1 MQHTRW
7 QLETLYTI
15 DDVKAGIASIQ
26 TALSNRPIDVAEQ
39 VERYQQ
45 VARDVEEWSDFIYCL
60 YAEDVTRVEVHPL
73 LEEIEVVQAM
83 VRSEVAALD
92 TKIAALS
99 QEEWEALVTDSPYAF
114 FLNERRDI
122 QSRRAPLIQE
132 QMLQDLG
139 VDGFQGW
146 GQLYDQRFM
155 ALRVD
160 LNGKQVTIGQGLH
173 EAMFAPDR
181 SARLAAATAVDVAC
195 AKEADLFATILN
207 RIAGFRL
214 QSYKMRNWE
223 QPLTELLEQNRISE
237 ASLKAM
243 IEALDQHRDLFHAYY
258 ARKIVQAERVTGE
271 WHDFET
277 NTYRSA
283 RHVPFETAQAI
294 VTTQFKRLNP
304 QLGAFAEN
312 VFNKGWVDAENRPG
326 KAEGGF
332 CAAFPIAKESRIF
345 MTYRDSY
352 PDVATLAHEF
362 GHAYHNYVLQDES
375 YLNQVKGTSIA
386 ETASTFM
393 ENLVLDAAIKE
404 TTEREEVLALLEVK
418 IREGLK
424 YASIVPGMFRFEQ
437 RFYAERQQGTV
448 SAERLSELL
457 QEEERLAYGPV
468 LPEPARYKWMYISHL
483 FNPNLAFYNI
493 PYTIGYLLSNS
504 LYQTLQADP
513 SQFSTVFDAV
523 MHDSGQATIDEIVKR
538 HLDADPTSIAFW
550 VEAQQPLV
558 QAIEQYLTLTES
570 SLSVD

>member
-132 QMLQDLG
+132 QLLQDLG

-181 SARLAAATAVDVAC
+181 SARLAAAIAVDAAC

-207 RIAGFRL
+207 RISGFRL

-258 ARKIVQAERVTGE
+258 ARKIVQAEQVTGE

-294 VTTQFKRLNP
+294 VSKQFKQLNP
-304 QLGAFAEN
+304 KLGAFAEN
-312 VFNKGWVDAENRPG
+312 VFNEGWVDAENRPG

-362 GHAYHNYVLQDES
+362 GHAYHNYVLQDEP

-404 TTEREEVLALLEVK
+404 TTEREEVLVLLEVK

-437 RFYAERQQGTV
+437 RFYAERQHGTIN
-448 SAERLSELL
+448 AERLSELL

-504 LYQTLQADP
+504 LYQTVQADP

>member
-132 QMLQDLG
+132 QLLQDLG

-181 SARLAAATAVDVAC
+181 SARLAAAIAVDAAC

-207 RIAGFRL
+207 RISGFRL

-258 ARKIVQAERVTGE
+258 VRKIAQAEQVTGE

-294 VTTQFKRLNP
+294 VSKQFKQLNP
-304 QLGAFAEN
+304 KLGAFAEN
-312 VFNKGWVDAENRPG
+312 VFNEGWVDAENRPG

-362 GHAYHNYVLQDES
+362 GHAYHNYVLQDEP

-437 RFYAERQQGTV
+437 RFYAERQHGTIN
-448 SAERLSELL
+448 AERLSELL

-504 LYQTLQADP
+504 LYQTVQADP

-558 QAIEQYLTLTES
+558 QAIEQYLSLTES

>member
-1 MQHTRW
+1 MKHTRW

-15 DDVKAGIASIQ
+15 DDVKSGITKIQ
-26 TALSNRPIDVAEQ
+26 AALTKHPANVAEQ

-60 YAEDVTRVEVHPL
+60 YAEDVTRSEVHPL
-73 LEEIEVVQAM
+73 LEEIEIVQAM
-83 VRSEVAALD
+83 VRSEAAALD

-99 QEEWEALVTDSPYAF
+99 QEEWEELVTDSPYAF

-122 QSRRAPLIQE
+122 QSRRAPLVQE
-132 QMLQDLG
+132 HLLQDLG

-146 GQLYDQRFM
+146 GQLYKQRFM

-160 LNGKQVTIGQGLH
+160 LDNKQVTIGQGLH

-181 SARLAAATAVDVAC
+181 SARLAAATAVDTAC
-195 AKEADLFATILN
+195 AQEADLFATILN

-237 ASLKAM
+237 ASLTAM
-243 IEALDQHRDLFHAYY
+243 MEALDQHRDLFHAYY
-258 ARKIVQAERVTGE
+258 ARKIAQAERVTGE

-283 RHVPFETAQAI
+283 RHVPFEMAETI

-312 VFNKGWVDAENRPG
+312 VFSEGWVDAENRPG

-362 GHAYHNYVLQDES
+362 GHAYHNYLLQDEP

-504 LYQTLQADP
+504 LYQTVQADP
-513 SQFSTVFDAV
+513 SQFSTVFEAV
-523 MHDSGQATIDEIVKR
+523 MHDSGQATIDEIVNR
-538 HLDADPTSIAFW
+538 HLDADPTSVAFW
-550 VEAQQPLV
+550 MEAQQPLV

>member
-26 TALSNRPIDVAEQ
+26 TALSNQPIDVAEQ

-132 QMLQDLG
+132 QLLQDLG

-181 SARLAAATAVDVAC
+181 SARLAAAIAVDAAC

-207 RIAGFRL
+207 RISGFRL

-258 ARKIVQAERVTGE
+258 VRKIAQAEQVTGE

-294 VTTQFKRLNP
+294 VSKQFKQLNP
-304 QLGAFAEN
+304 KLGAFAEN
-312 VFNKGWVDAENRPG
+312 VFNEGWVDAENRPG

-362 GHAYHNYVLQDES
+362 GHAYHNYVLQDEP

-437 RFYAERQQGTV
+437 RFYAERQHGTIN
-448 SAERLSELL
+448 AERLSELL

-504 LYQTLQADP
+504 LYQTVQADP

-558 QAIEQYLTLTES
+558 QAIEQYLSLTES

>member
-1 MQHTRW
+1 MKHTRW
-7 QLETLYTI
+7 QLEKLYTI
-15 DDVKAGIASIQ
+15 DDVKAGITSIQ
-26 TALSNRPIDVAEQ
+26 AALTKRPANVAEQ

-60 YAEDVTRVEVHPL
+60 YAEDVTRSEVHPL
-73 LEEIEVVQAM
+73 LEEIEIVQAM
-83 VRSEVAALD
+83 VRSEAAALD

-99 QEEWEALVTDSPYAF
+99 QEEWEALVTSSPYAF

-122 QSRRAPLIQE
+122 QSRRAPLVQE
-132 QMLQDLG
+132 QLLQDLG

-146 GQLYDQRFM
+146 GQLYKQRFM

-160 LNGKQVTIGQGLH
+160 LDKKQVTIGQGLH

-181 SARLAAATAVDVAC
+181 SARLAAATAVDTAC
-195 AKEADLFATILN
+195 AQEADLFATILN

-243 IEALDQHRDLFHAYY
+243 MEALDQYRDLFHAYY
-258 ARKIVQAERVTGE
+258 ARKIAQAERVTGE

-283 RHVPFETAQAI
+283 RHVPFEMAETI

-312 VFNKGWVDAENRPG
+312 VFSEGWVDAENRPG

-362 GHAYHNYVLQDES
+362 GHAYHNYLLKDEP
-375 YLNQVKGTSIA
+375 YLNQIKGTSIA

-404 TTEREEVLALLEVK
+404 TAEREEVLALLEVK

-504 LYQTLQADP
+504 LYLTVQANP
-513 SQFSTVFDAV
+513 SQFSTVFEAV
-523 MHDSGQATIDEIVKR
+523 MHDSGQATIDEIVTR
-538 HLDADPTSIAFW
+538 HLAADPTSVAFW
-550 VEAQQPLV
+550 MEAQQPLV

>member
-1 MQHTRW
+1 MKHTRW

-15 DDVKAGIASIQ
+15 DDVKAGIATIQ
-26 TALSNRPIDVAEQ
+26 AALTKHPANVAEQ

-60 YAEDVTRVEVHPL
+60 YAEDVTRLEVHSL
-73 LEEIEVVQAM
+73 LEEIEIVQAM
-83 VRSEVAALD
+83 VRSEAAALD

-99 QEEWEALVTDSPYAF
+99 QEDWSALVTDSPYAF

-122 QSRRAPLIQE
+122 QSRRASLVQE
-132 QMLQDLG
+132 QLLQDLG

-146 GQLYDQRFM
+146 GQLYKQRFM

-160 LNGKQVTIGQGLH
+160 LDKKQVTIGQGLH

-181 SARLAAATAVDVAC
+181 SARLAAATAVDTAC
-195 AKEADLFATILN
+195 AQEADLFATILN

-214 QSYKMRNWE
+214 HSYKMRNWE

-237 ASLKAM
+237 ASLQAM
-243 IEALDQHRDLFHAYY
+243 MEALDQHRDLFHAYY
-258 ARKIVQAERVTGE
+258 ARKIAQANRVTGE

-283 RHVPFETAQAI
+283 RHIPFEMAETI

-304 QLGAFAEN
+304 RLGTFAEN
-312 VFNKGWVDAENRPG
+312 VFSKGWVDAENRPR

-362 GHAYHNYVLQDES
+362 GHAYHNYLLQDEP
-375 YLNQVKGTSIA
+375 YLNQIKGTSIA

-504 LYQTLQADP
+504 LYQTVQADP
-513 SQFSTVFDAV
+513 SQISTVFEAV

-538 HLDADPTSIAFW
+538 HLDADPTSVAFW
-550 VEAQQPLV
+550 MEAQQPLV

>member
-1 MQHTRW
+1 MKHTRW
-7 QLETLYTI
+7 QLEKLYTI
-15 DDVKAGIASIQ
+15 DDVKAGIATIQ
-26 TALSNRPIDVAEQ
+26 AALTKRPANVAEQ

-60 YAEDVTRVEVHPL
+60 YAEDVTRSEVHSL
-73 LEEIEVVQAM
+73 LEEIEIVQAM
-83 VRSEVAALD
+83 VRSEAAALD

-99 QEEWEALVTDSPYAF
+99 QEEWEELVTGSPYAF

-122 QSRRAPLIQE
+122 QSRRAPLVQE
-132 QMLQDLG
+132 HLLQDLG

-146 GQLYDQRFM
+146 GQLYKQRFM

-160 LNGKQVTIGQGLH
+160 LDNKQVTIGQGLH

-181 SARLAAATAVDVAC
+181 SARLAAATAVDTAC
-195 AKEADLFATILN
+195 AQEADLFATILN

-214 QSYKMRNWE
+214 QSYKMRNWK

-237 ASLKAM
+237 ASLTAM
-243 IEALDQHRDLFHAYY
+243 MEALDQHRDLFHAYY
-258 ARKIVQAERVTGE
+258 ARKIAQAERVTGE

-283 RHVPFETAQAI
+283 RHVPFEMAETI

-312 VFNKGWVDAENRPG
+312 VFSEGWVDAENRPG

-362 GHAYHNYVLQDES
+362 GHAYHNYLLQDEP

-437 RFYAERQQGTV
+437 CFYAERQQGTV

-504 LYQTLQADP
+504 LYQTVQADP
-513 SQFSTVFDAV
+513 SQFSTVFEAV

-538 HLDADPTSIAFW
+538 HLDADPTSVAFW
-550 VEAQQPLV
+550 MEAQQPLV

>member
-1 MQHTRW
+1 MKHTRW

-15 DDVKAGIASIQ
+15 DDVKSGITKIQ
-26 TALSNRPIDVAEQ
+26 AALTKHPANVAEQ

-60 YAEDVTRVEVHPL
+60 YAEDVTRSEVHPL
-73 LEEIEVVQAM
+73 LEEIEIVQAM
-83 VRSEVAALD
+83 VRSEAAALD

-99 QEEWEALVTDSPYAF
+99 QEEWEELVTGSPYAF

-122 QSRRAPLIQE
+122 QSRRAPLVQE
-132 QMLQDLG
+132 QLLQDLG

-146 GQLYDQRFM
+146 GQLYKQRFM

-160 LNGKQVTIGQGLH
+160 LDKKQVTIGQGLH

-181 SARLAAATAVDVAC
+181 SARLAAATAVDTAC

-237 ASLKAM
+237 ASLTAM
-243 IEALDQHRDLFHAYY
+243 MEALDQHRDLFHAYY
-258 ARKIVQAERVTGE
+258 ARKIAQAERVTGE

-283 RHVPFETAQAI
+283 RHVPFEMAETI

-312 VFNKGWVDAENRPG
+312 VFSEGWVDAENRPG

-362 GHAYHNYVLQDES
+362 GHAYHNYLLQDEP
-375 YLNQVKGTSIA
+375 YLNQIKGTSIA

-504 LYQTLQADP
+504 LYQTVQANP
-513 SQFSTVFDAV
+513 SQFSTVFEAV
-523 MHDSGQATIDEIVKR
+523 MHDSGQATIDEIVTR
-538 HLDADPTSIAFW
+538 HLDADPTSVAFW
-550 VEAQQPLV
+550 MEAQQPLV

>member
-1 MQHTRW
+1 MKHTRW
-7 QLETLYTI
+7 QLEKLYTI
-15 DDVKAGIASIQ
+15 NDVKAGIATIQ
-26 TALSNRPIDVAEQ
+26 AALTKRPANVAEQ

-60 YAEDVTRVEVHPL
+60 YAEDVSRSEVHPL
-73 LEEIEVVQAM
+73 LEEIEIVQAM
-83 VRSEVAALD
+83 VRSEAAALD

-99 QEEWEALVTDSPYAF
+99 QEEWEELVTGSPYVF

-122 QSRRAPLIQE
+122 QSRRAPLVQE
-132 QMLQDLG
+132 QLLQDLG

-146 GQLYDQRFM
+146 GQLYKQRFM

-160 LNGKQVTIGQGLH
+160 LDKKQVTIGQGLH

-181 SARLAAATAVDVAC
+181 SARLAAATAVDTTCVE
-195 AKEADLFATILN
+195 EADLFATILN

-243 IEALDQHRDLFHAYY
+243 MEALDQHRDLFHAYY
-258 ARKIVQAERVTGE
+258 ARKIAQADRVTGE

-283 RHVPFETAQAI
+283 RHVPFEMAQSI
-294 VTTQFKRLNP
+294 VTKQFKRLNP

-312 VFNKGWVDAENRPG
+312 VFSEGWVDAENRPG

-362 GHAYHNYVLQDES
+362 GHAYHNYLLQDEP
-375 YLNQVKGTSIA
+375 YLNQIKGTSIA

-504 LYQTLQADP
+504 LYQTVQADP
-513 SQFSTVFDAV
+513 SQFSAVFEAV
-523 MHDSGQATIDEIVKR
+523 MHDSGQATIDEIVNR
-538 HLDADPTSIAFW
+538 HLDADPTSVAFW
-550 VEAQQPLV
+550 MEAQQPLV

>member
-1 MQHTRW
+1 MKHTRW

-15 DDVKAGIASIQ
+15 DDVKVGIATIQ
-26 TALSNRPIDVAEQ
+26 AALTKHPANVAEQ

-60 YAEDVTRVEVHPL
+60 YAEDVTRSEVHPL
-73 LEEIEVVQAM
+73 LEEIEIVQAM

-99 QEEWEALVTDSPYAF
+99 QEEWEELVTDSPYAF

-122 QSRRAPLIQE
+122 QSRRAPLVQE
-132 QMLQDLG
+132 HLLQDLG

-146 GQLYDQRFM
+146 GQLYKQRFM

-160 LNGKQVTIGQGLH
+160 LDNKQVTIGQGLH

-181 SARLAAATAVDVAC
+181 SARLAAATAVDTAC
-195 AKEADLFATILN
+195 AQEADLFATILN

-243 IEALDQHRDLFHAYY
+243 MEALDQHRDLFHAYY
-258 ARKIVQAERVTGE
+258 ARKIAQAERVTGE

-283 RHVPFETAQAI
+283 RHVPFEMAETI

-312 VFNKGWVDAENRPG
+312 LFSEGWVDAENRPG

-362 GHAYHNYVLQDES
+362 GHAYHNYLLQDEP

-457 QEEERLAYGPV
+457 QEEELLAYGPV

-504 LYQTLQADP
+504 LYQTVQADP
-513 SQFSTVFDAV
+513 SQFSTVFEAV

-538 HLDADPTSIAFW
+538 HLDADPTSVAFW
-550 VEAQQPLV
+550 MEAQQPLV

>member
-92 TKIAALS
+92 TKIAVLS

-122 QSRRAPLIQE
+122 QSRRAPLVQE
-132 QMLQDLG
+132 QLLQDLG

-173 EAMFAPDR
+173 EAMFAPGR
-181 SARLAAATAVDVAC
+181 SARLAAATAVDAAC

-237 ASLKAM
+237 ASLQAM

-277 NTYRSA
+277 STYRSA

-294 VTTQFKRLNP
+294 VSKQFKQLNP
-304 QLGAFAEN
+304 KLGAFAEN
-312 VFNKGWVDAENRPG
+312 VFNEGWVDAENRPG

-362 GHAYHNYVLQDES
+362 GHAYHNYVLQDEP

-437 RFYAERQQGTV
+437 RFYAERQHGTIN
-448 SAERLSELL
+448 AERLSELL

-504 LYQTLQADP
+504 LYQTVQADP
-513 SQFSTVFDAV
+513 SQFSTVFDAI

>member
-83 VRSEVAALD
+83 VRSEVAAVD

-132 QMLQDLG
+132 QLLQDLG

-155 ALRVD
+155 ALRFD
-160 LNGKQVTIGQGLH
+160 LNGNQVTIGQGLH

-181 SARLAAATAVDVAC
+181 SARLAAATAVDAAC

-207 RIAGFRL
+207 RISGFRL

-258 ARKIVQAERVTGE
+258 ARKIAQAERVTGE

-277 NTYRSA
+277 STYRSA

-294 VTTQFKRLNP
+294 VSKQFKQLNP

-312 VFNKGWVDAENRPG
+312 VFNEGWVDAENRPG

-362 GHAYHNYVLQDES
+362 GHAYHNYVLQDEP
-375 YLNQVKGTSIA
+375 YLSQVKGTSIA

-437 RFYAERQQGTV
+437 RFYAERQHGTIN
-448 SAERLSELL
+448 AERLSELL
-457 QEEERLAYGPV
+457 QEEERLAYGSV

-504 LYQTLQADP
+504 LYQTVQADP

>member
-92 TKIAALS
+92 TKIAVLS

-122 QSRRAPLIQE
+122 QSRRAPLVQE
-132 QMLQDLG
+132 QLLQDLG

-160 LNGKQVTIGQGLH
+160 LNGNQVTIGQGLH

-181 SARLAAATAVDVAC
+181 SARLAAAIAVDAAC

-207 RIAGFRL
+207 RISGFRL

-294 VTTQFKRLNP
+294 VSKQFKQLNP
-304 QLGAFAEN
+304 KLGAFAEN
-312 VFNKGWVDAENRPG
+312 VFNEGWVDAENRPG

-362 GHAYHNYVLQDES
+362 GHAYHNYVLQDEP

-504 LYQTLQADP
+504 LYQTVQADP

-550 VEAQQPLV
+550 IKAQQPLV
-558 QAIEQYLTLTES
+558 QAIEQYLSLTES

>member
-283 RHVPFETAQAI
+283 RHVPFETAQSI
-294 VTTQFKRLNP
+294 VSKQFKQLNP

-437 RFYAERQQGTV
+437 RFYAERQHGTIN
-448 SAERLSELL
+448 AERLSELL

-504 LYQTLQADP
+504 LYQTVQADP
-513 SQFSTVFDAV
+513 SQFSTVFEAV

-538 HLDADPTSIAFW
+538 HLDADPTSVAFW
-550 VEAQQPLV
+550 VAAQQPLV

>member
-1 MQHTRW
+1 MKHTRW

-60 YAEDVTRVEVHPL
+60 YAEDVTRSEVHPL
-73 LEEIEVVQAM
+73 LEEIEIVQAM
-83 VRSEVAALD
+83 VRSEAAALD

-99 QEEWEALVTDSPYAF
+99 QEEWEELVTGSPYAF

-122 QSRRAPLIQE
+122 QSRRAPLVQE
-132 QMLQDLG
+132 HLLQDLG

-146 GQLYDQRFM
+146 GQLYKQRFM

-160 LNGKQVTIGQGLH
+160 LDNKQVTIGQGLH

-181 SARLAAATAVDVAC
+181 SARLSAATAVDTAC
-195 AKEADLFATILN
+195 AQEADLFATILN

-237 ASLKAM
+237 ASLTAM
-243 IEALDQHRDLFHAYY
+243 MEALDQHRDLFHAYY
-258 ARKIVQAERVTGE
+258 ARKIAQAERVTGE

-283 RHVPFETAQAI
+283 RHVPFEMAETI

-312 VFNKGWVDAENRPG
+312 VFSEGWVDAENRPG

-362 GHAYHNYVLQDES
+362 GHAYHNYLLQDEP

-504 LYQTLQADP
+504 LYQTVQADP
-513 SQFSTVFDAV
+513 SQISTVFEAV
-523 MHDSGQATIDEIVKR
+523 MNDSGQATIDEIVKR
-538 HLDADPTSIAFW
+538 HLDADPTSVAFW
-550 VEAQQPLV
+550 MEAQQPLV

>member
-1 MQHTRW
+1 MQQTRW
-7 QLETLYTI
+7 QLEKLYTI

-26 TALSNRPIDVAEQ
+26 AALTKRPDTLTEQ
-39 VERYQQ
+39 VELYQQ

-60 YAEDVTRVEVHPL
+60 YAEDVTRSEVHVL
-73 LEEIEVVQAM
+73 LEEIEIVQAT
-83 VRSEVAALD
+83 VRSQAAALD
-92 TKIAALS
+92 TQIAAVS
-99 QEEWEALVTDSPYAF
+99 QEDWEMFVIGSPYAF

-122 QSRRAPLIQE
+122 QSRRAPLVQE
-132 QMLQDLG
+132 QLLQDLG

-146 GQLYDQRFM
+146 GQLYKQRFM
-155 ALRVD
+155 ALRVELD
-160 LNGKQVTIGQGLH
+160 KKQVTIGQGLH

-181 SARLAAATAVDVAC
+181 SARLAAAIAVDTAC
-195 AKEADLFATILN
+195 AEEADLFATILN
-207 RIAGFRL
+207 RIAGYRL
-214 QSYKMRNWE
+214 QSYKMRDWE
-223 QPLTELLEQNRISE
+223 QPLTELLEQNRITE
-237 ASLKAM
+237 ASLQAM
-243 IEALDQHRDLFHAYY
+243 MEALDHHRDLFHAYY
-258 ARKIVQAERVTGE
+258 ARKIAQAERVTGE

-283 RHVPFETAQAI
+283 RHVPFETAQSI
-294 VTTQFKRLNP
+294 VTKQFKQLN
-304 QLGAFAEN
+304 QNLGAFAEN
-312 VFNKGWVDAENRPG
+312 VFSKGWVDAENRPG

-362 GHAYHNYVLQDES
+362 GHAYHNYLLQDEP

-404 TTEREEVLALLEVK
+404 TTERKEVLALLEVK

-448 SAERLSELL
+448 SADRLSELL
-457 QEEERLAYGPV
+457 QDEERLAYGSV
-468 LPEPARYKWMYISHL
+468 LPDPARYKWMYISHL

-504 LYQTLQADP
+504 LYRTVQADL
-513 SQFSTVFDAV
+513 SQFSAVFEAV

-538 HLDADPTSIAFW
+538 HLDADPTSVAFW
-550 VEAQQPLV
+550 IEAQEPLV
-558 QAIEQYLTLTES
+558 EAIEQYLTLTES
-570 SLSVD
+570 SLPVD

>member
-132 QMLQDLG
+132 QLLQDLG

-160 LNGKQVTIGQGLH
+160 LNGNQVTIGQGLH

-181 SARLAAATAVDVAC
+181 SARLAAATAVDAAC

-207 RIAGFRL
+207 RISGFRL

-294 VTTQFKRLNP
+294 VSKQFKHLNP

-362 GHAYHNYVLQDES
+362 GHAYHNYVLQDEP
-375 YLNQVKGTSIA
+375 YLSQVKGTSIA

-437 RFYAERQQGTV
+437 RFYAERQHGTIN
-448 SAERLSELL
+448 AERLSELL

-504 LYQTLQADP
+504 LYQTVQADP

>member
-1 MQHTRW
+1 MKHTRW

-15 DDVKAGIASIQ
+15 DDVKAGIATIQ
-26 TALSNRPIDVAEQ
+26 DALTKHPANVTEQ

-60 YAEDVTRVEVHPL
+60 YAEDVTRSEVHPL
-73 LEEIEVVQAM
+73 LEEIEIVQAM
-83 VRSEVAALD
+83 VRSEAAALD

-99 QEEWEALVTDSPYAF
+99 QEEWEELVTGTPYAF

-122 QSRRAPLIQE
+122 QSRRAPLVQE
-132 QMLQDLG
+132 QLLQDLG
-139 VDGFQGW
+139 VDGSQGW
-146 GQLYDQRFM
+146 GQLYKQRFM

-160 LNGKQVTIGQGLH
+160 LDNKQVTIGQGLH

-181 SARLAAATAVDVAC
+181 SARLAAATAVDTAC
-195 AKEADLFATILN
+195 AQEADLFATILN

-237 ASLKAM
+237 ASLTAM
-243 IEALDQHRDLFHAYY
+243 MEALDQHRDLFHAYY
-258 ARKIVQAERVTGE
+258 ARKIAQAERVTGE

-283 RHVPFETAQAI
+283 RHVPFEMAETI

-312 VFNKGWVDAENRPG
+312 VFSEGWVDAENRPG

-352 PDVATLAHEF
+352 TDVATLAHEF
-362 GHAYHNYVLQDES
+362 GHAYHNYLLQDEP

-504 LYQTLQADP
+504 LYQTVQANP
-513 SQFSTVFDAV
+513 SQFSTVFEAV

-538 HLDADPTSIAFW
+538 HLDADPTSVAFW
-550 VEAQQPLV
+550 MEAQQPLV

>member
-1 MQHTRW
+1 MKHTRW

-15 DDVKAGIASIQ
+15 DDVKAGIATIQ
-26 TALSNRPIDVAEQ
+26 AALTKHPANVAKQ

-60 YAEDVTRVEVHPL
+60 YAEDVTRSEVHPL
-73 LEEIEVVQAM
+73 LEEIEIVQAM
-83 VRSEVAALD
+83 VRSEAAALD

-99 QEEWEALVTDSPYAF
+99 QEEWAELVTGSPYAF

-122 QSRRAPLIQE
+122 QSRRAPLVQE
-132 QMLQDLG
+132 QLLQDLG

-146 GQLYDQRFM
+146 GQLYIQRFM

-160 LNGKQVTIGQGLH
+160 LDNKQVTIGQGLH

-181 SARLAAATAVDVAC
+181 SARLAAATAVDTAC
-195 AKEADLFATILN
+195 AQEADLFATILN

-237 ASLKAM
+237 ASLTAM
-243 IEALDQHRDLFHAYY
+243 MEALDQHRDLFHAYY
-258 ARKIVQAERVTGE
+258 ARKIAQAERVTGE

-283 RHVPFETAQAI
+283 RHVPFEMAQSI
-294 VTTQFKRLNP
+294 VTKQFKQLNP
-304 QLGAFAEN
+304 QLGAFTEN
-312 VFNKGWVDAENRPG
+312 VFSKGWVDSENRPG

-345 MTYRDSY
+345 MTYRDNY

-362 GHAYHNYVLQDES
+362 GHAYHNYLLQDEP

-393 ENLVLDAAIKE
+393 ENLALDAAIKE

-504 LYQTLQADP
+504 LYQTVQADP
-513 SQFSTVFDAV
+513 SQFSTVFEAV

-538 HLDADPTSIAFW
+538 HLDADPTSVAFW
-550 VEAQQPLV
+550 MEAQQPLV

>member
-1 MQHTRW
+1 MKHTRW

-60 YAEDVTRVEVHPL
+60 YAEDVTRSEVHPL
-73 LEEIEVVQAM
+73 LEEIEIVQTM
-83 VRSEVAALD
+83 VRSEAAALD

-99 QEEWEALVTDSPYAF
+99 QEEWEELVTGSPYAF

-122 QSRRAPLIQE
+122 QSRRAPLGQE
-132 QMLQDLG
+132 QLLQDLG

-146 GQLYDQRFM
+146 GQLYIQRFM

-160 LNGKQVTIGQGLH
+160 LDNKQVTIGQGLH

-181 SARLAAATAVDVAC
+181 SARLAAATAVDTAC
-195 AKEADLFATILN
+195 AQEADLFATILN

-237 ASLKAM
+237 ASLTAM
-243 IEALDQHRDLFHAYY
+243 MEALDQHRDLFHAYY
-258 ARKIVQAERVTGE
+258 ARKIAQAERVTGE

-283 RHVPFETAQAI
+283 RHVPFEMAQSI
-294 VTTQFKRLNP
+294 VTKQFKQLNP
-304 QLGAFAEN
+304 QLGAFTEN
-312 VFNKGWVDAENRPG
+312 VFSKGWVDSENRPG

-345 MTYRDSY
+345 MTYRDNY

-362 GHAYHNYVLQDES
+362 GHAYHNYLLQDEP

-393 ENLVLDAAIKE
+393 ENLALDAAIKE

-504 LYQTLQADP
+504 LYQTVQADP
-513 SQFSTVFDAV
+513 SQFSTVFEAV

-538 HLDADPTSIAFW
+538 HLDADPTSVAFW
-550 VEAQQPLV
+550 MEAQQPLV

>member
-1 MQHTRW
+1 MKHTRW

-15 DDVKAGIASIQ
+15 DDVKAGITTIQ
-26 TALSNRPIDVAEQ
+26 AALTKRPTNVAVQ

-60 YAEDVTRVEVHPL
+60 YAEDVTRSEVHPL
-73 LEEIEVVQAM
+73 LEEIEIVQAM
-83 VRSEVAALD
+83 VRSEAAALD

-99 QEEWEALVTDSPYAF
+99 QEEWEELVTGSPYAF

-122 QSRRAPLIQE
+122 QSRRAPLVQE
-132 QMLQDLG
+132 QLLQDLG

-146 GQLYDQRFM
+146 GQLYKQRFM

-160 LNGKQVTIGQGLH
+160 LDKKQVTIGQGLH

-181 SARLAAATAVDVAC
+181 SARLAAATAVDTAC
-195 AKEADLFATILN
+195 AQEADLFATILN

-237 ASLKAM
+237 ASLTAM
-243 IEALDQHRDLFHAYY
+243 MEALDQHRDLFHAYY
-258 ARKIVQAERVTGE
+258 ARKIAQAERVTGE

-283 RHVPFETAQAI
+283 RHVPFEMAETI

-312 VFNKGWVDAENRPG
+312 VFSEGWVDAENRPG

-362 GHAYHNYVLQDES
+362 GHAYHNYLLQDEP

-437 RFYAERQQGTV
+437 RFYTERQQGTV

-504 LYQTLQADP
+504 LYQTVQADP
-513 SQFSTVFDAV
+513 SQFSTVFEAV

-538 HLDADPTSIAFW
+538 HLDADPTSVAFW
-550 VEAQQPLV
+550 MEAQQPLV

>member
-1 MQHTRW
+1 MKHTRW
-7 QLETLYTI
+7 QLEKLYTI
-15 DDVKAGIASIQ
+15 NDVKAGIATIRA
-26 TALSNRPIDVAEQ
+26 ALTKRPTNVAEQ
-39 VERYQQ
+39 VERYQK

-60 YAEDVTRVEVHPL
+60 YAEDVTRSEVHPL
-73 LEEIEVVQAM
+73 LEEIEIVQAM
-83 VRSEVAALD
+83 VRSEAAALD

-99 QEEWEALVTDSPYAF
+99 QEEWEELVTGSPYAF

-122 QSRRAPLIQE
+122 QSRRASLVQE
-132 QMLQDLG
+132 KLLQDLG

-146 GQLYDQRFM
+146 GQLYKQRFM

-160 LNGKQVTIGQGLH
+160 LDKKQVTIGQGLH

-181 SARLAAATAVDVAC
+181 STRLAAATAVDTAC
-195 AKEADLFATILN
+195 AQEADLFATILN

-237 ASLKAM
+237 ASLTAM
-243 IEALDQHRDLFHAYY
+243 MEALDQHRDLFHAYY
-258 ARKIVQAERVTGE
+258 ARKIAQAERVTGE

-283 RHVPFETAQAI
+283 RHIPFEMAETI

-304 QLGAFAEN
+304 RLGTFAEN
-312 VFNKGWVDAENRPG
+312 VFSKGWVDAENRPR

-362 GHAYHNYVLQDES
+362 GHAYHNYLLQDEP
-375 YLNQVKGTSIA
+375 YLNQLKGTSIA

-504 LYQTLQADP
+504 LYQTVQADP
-513 SQFSTVFDAV
+513 NQFSAVFEAV
-523 MHDSGQATIDEIVKR
+523 MHNSGQATIDEIVKR
-538 HLDADPTSIAFW
+538 HLDADPTSVAFW
-550 VEAQQPLV
+550 MEAQQPLI

>member
-26 TALSNRPIDVAEQ
+26 TALSNQPIDVAEQ

-132 QMLQDLG
+132 QLLQDLG

-181 SARLAAATAVDVAC
+181 SARLAAAIAVDAAC

-258 ARKIVQAERVTGE
+258 ARKIAQAERVTGE

-283 RHVPFETAQAI
+283 RHVLFETAQAI
-294 VTTQFKRLNP
+294 VSKQFKQLNP
-304 QLGAFAEN
+304 KLGAFAEN
-312 VFNKGWVDAENRPG
+312 VFNEGWVDAENRPG

-362 GHAYHNYVLQDES
+362 GHAYHNYVLQDEP

-437 RFYAERQQGTV
+437 RFYAERQHGTIN
-448 SAERLSELL
+448 AERLSELL

-504 LYQTLQADP
+504 LYQTVQADP

-558 QAIEQYLTLTES
+558 QAIEQYLSLTES

>member
-1 MQHTRW
+1 MKHTRW
-7 QLETLYTI
+7 QLEKLYTI
-15 DDVKAGIASIQ
+15 NDVKAGIATIQ
-26 TALSNRPIDVAEQ
+26 AALTKRPANVAEQ

-60 YAEDVTRVEVHPL
+60 YAEDVTRSEVHSL
-73 LEEIEVVQAM
+73 LEEIEIVQAM
-83 VRSEVAALD
+83 VRSEAAALD

-99 QEEWEALVTDSPYAF
+99 QEEWEELVTGSPYAF

-122 QSRRAPLIQE
+122 QSRRAPLVQE
-132 QMLQDLG
+132 QLLQDLG

-146 GQLYDQRFM
+146 GQLYKQRFM

-160 LNGKQVTIGQGLH
+160 LDKKQVTIGQGLH

-181 SARLAAATAVDVAC
+181 SARLAAATAVDTAC
-195 AKEADLFATILN
+195 AQEADLFATILN

-243 IEALDQHRDLFHAYY
+243 MEALDQHRDLFHAYY
-258 ARKIVQAERVTGE
+258 ARKIAQAERVTGE

-283 RHVPFETAQAI
+283 RLVPFEMAETI

-312 VFNKGWVDAENRPG
+312 VFSEGWVDAENRPG

-362 GHAYHNYVLQDES
+362 GHAYHNYLLQDEP
-375 YLNQVKGTSIA
+375 YLNQIKGTSIA

-504 LYQTLQADP
+504 LYQTVQADP
-513 SQFSTVFDAV
+513 SQFSAVFEAV
-523 MHDSGQATIDEIVKR
+523 MHDSGQATIDEIVTR
-538 HLDADPTSIAFW
+538 HLDADPTSVAFW
-550 VEAQQPLV
+550 MEAQQPLV

>member
-26 TALSNRPIDVAEQ
+26 TALSNQPIDVAEQ

-60 YAEDVTRVEVHPL
+60 YAEDVTSVEVHPL

-132 QMLQDLG
+132 QLLQDLG

-146 GQLYDQRFM
+146 EQLYDQRFM

-181 SARLAAATAVDVAC
+181 SARLAAATAVDAAC

-258 ARKIVQAERVTGE
+258 ARKIAQAERVTGE

-294 VTTQFKRLNP
+294 VSKQFKQLNP
-304 QLGAFAEN
+304 KLGAFAEN
-312 VFNKGWVDAENRPG
+312 VFNEGWVDAENRPG

-362 GHAYHNYVLQDES
+362 GHAYHNYVLQDEL

-437 RFYAERQQGTV
+437 RFYAERQHGTIN
-448 SAERLSELL
+448 AERLSELL

-504 LYQTLQADP
+504 LYQTVQADP

>member
-26 TALSNRPIDVAEQ
+26 TALSNQPIDVAEQ

-132 QMLQDLG
+132 QLLQDLG

-181 SARLAAATAVDVAC
+181 SARLAAAIAVDAAC

-207 RIAGFRL
+207 RISGFRL

-237 ASLKAM
+237 ASLKTM

-258 ARKIVQAERVTGE
+258 VRKIAQAEQVTGE

-294 VTTQFKRLNP
+294 VSKQFKQLNP
-304 QLGAFAEN
+304 KLGAFAEN
-312 VFNKGWVDAENRPG
+312 VFNEGWVDAENRPG

-362 GHAYHNYVLQDES
+362 GHAYHNYVLQDEP

-437 RFYAERQQGTV
+437 RFYAERQHGTIN
-448 SAERLSELL
+448 AERLSELL

-504 LYQTLQADP
+504 LYQTVQADP

-558 QAIEQYLTLTES
+558 QAIEQYLSLTES

>member
-1 MQHTRW
+1 MKHTRW

-60 YAEDVTRVEVHPL
+60 YAEDVTRSEVHPL
-73 LEEIEVVQAM
+73 LEEIEIVQTM
-83 VRSEVAALD
+83 VRSEAAALD

-99 QEEWEALVTDSPYAF
+99 QEEWEELVTGSPYAF

-122 QSRRAPLIQE
+122 QSRRAPLGQE
-132 QMLQDLG
+132 QLLQDLG

-146 GQLYDQRFM
+146 GQLYKQRFM

-160 LNGKQVTIGQGLH
+160 LDKKQVTIGQGLH

-181 SARLAAATAVDVAC
+181 SARLAAATAVDTAC
-195 AKEADLFATILN
+195 AQEADLFATILN

-237 ASLKAM
+237 ASLTAM
-243 IEALDQHRDLFHAYY
+243 MEALDQHRDLFHAYY
-258 ARKIVQAERVTGE
+258 ARKIAQAERVTGE

-283 RHVPFETAQAI
+283 RHVPFEMAETI

-312 VFNKGWVDAENRPG
+312 VFSEGWVDAENRPG

-362 GHAYHNYVLQDES
+362 GHAYHNYLLQDEP

-504 LYQTLQADP
+504 LYQTVQADP
-513 SQFSTVFDAV
+513 SQFSAVFEAV

-538 HLDADPTSIAFW
+538 HLDADPTSVAFW

>member
-1 MQHTRW
+1 MKHTRW

-15 DDVKAGIASIQ
+15 DDVKAGIATIQ
-26 TALSNRPIDVAEQ
+26 AALTKHPANVAEQ

-60 YAEDVTRVEVHPL
+60 YAEDVTRSEVHPL
-73 LEEIEVVQAM
+73 LEEIEIVQAM
-83 VRSEVAALD
+83 VRSEAAALD

-99 QEEWEALVTDSPYAF
+99 QEEWEELVTGSPYAF

-122 QSRRAPLIQE
+122 QSRRAPLVQE
-132 QMLQDLG
+132 HLLQDLG

-146 GQLYDQRFM
+146 GQLYKQRFM
-155 ALRVD
+155 ALRID
-160 LNGKQVTIGQGLH
+160 LDNKQVTIGQGLH

-181 SARLAAATAVDVAC
+181 SARLAAATAVDTAC
-195 AKEADLFATILN
+195 AQEADLFATILN

-243 IEALDQHRDLFHAYY
+243 MEALDQHRDLFHAYY
-258 ARKIVQAERVTGE
+258 ARKIAQAERMTGE

-283 RHVPFETAQAI
+283 RHVPFEMAETI
-294 VTTQFKRLNP
+294 VTTQFKQLNQ
-304 QLGAFAEN
+304 QLGTFAEN
-312 VFNKGWVDAENRPG
+312 VFSKGWVDAENRPG

-362 GHAYHNYVLQDES
+362 GHAYHNYLLQDEP
-375 YLNQVKGTSIA
+375 YLNQIKGTSIA

-468 LPEPARYKWMYISHL
+468 LPEPARYKWMYISH
-483 FNPNLAFYNI
+483 
-493 PYTIGYLLSNS
+493 
-504 LYQTLQADP
+504 
-513 SQFSTVFDAV
+513 
-523 MHDSGQATIDEIVKR
+523 
-538 HLDADPTSIAFW
+538 
-550 VEAQQPLV
+550 
-558 QAIEQYLTLTES
+558 
-570 SLSVD
+570 

>member
-92 TKIAALS
+92 TKIAVLS

-122 QSRRAPLIQE
+122 QSRRAPLVQE
-132 QMLQDLG
+132 QLLQDLG

-181 SARLAAATAVDVAC
+181 SARLAAAIAVDAAC

-207 RIAGFRL
+207 RISGFRL

-294 VTTQFKRLNP
+294 VSKQFKQLNP
-304 QLGAFAEN
+304 KLGAFAEN
-312 VFNKGWVDAENRPG
+312 VFNKGWVDAENRLG

-362 GHAYHNYVLQDES
+362 GHAYHNYVLQDEP

-504 LYQTLQADP
+504 LYQTVQADP
-513 SQFSTVFDAV
+513 SQFSAVFEAV
-523 MHDSGQATIDEIVKR
+523 MHDSGQATIDEIVKS
-538 HLDADPTSIAFW
+538 HLDADPTSVAFW

-558 QAIEQYLTLTES
+558 QAIKQYLTLTES

>member
-26 TALSNRPIDVAEQ
+26 AALSNRPIDVAEQ
-39 VERYQQ
+39 VESYQQ

-60 YAEDVTRVEVHPL
+60 YTEDVTRVEVHPL

-132 QMLQDLG
+132 QLLQDLG

-181 SARLAAATAVDVAC
+181 SARLAAAIAVDAAC

-207 RIAGFRL
+207 RISGFRL

-237 ASLKAM
+237 ASLQAM

-258 ARKIVQAERVTGE
+258 ARKIAQAEQVTGE

-294 VTTQFKRLNP
+294 VSKQFKQLNP
-304 QLGAFAEN
+304 KLGAFAEN
-312 VFNKGWVDAENRPG
+312 VFNEGWVDAENRPG

-362 GHAYHNYVLQDES
+362 GHAYHNYVLQDEP

-404 TTEREEVLALLEVK
+404 TTEREEVLALLEIK

-424 YASIVPGMFRFEQ
+424 YASIIPGMFRFEQ
-437 RFYAERQQGTV
+437 RFYAERQHGTIN
-448 SAERLSELL
+448 AERLSELL

-504 LYQTLQADP
+504 LYQTVQADP
-513 SQFSTVFDAV
+513 SQFSTVFDAI

>member
-1 MQHTRW
+1 MKQTRW
-7 QLETLYTI
+7 QLEKLYTI
-15 DDVKAGIASIQ
+15 NDVKAGITTIQ
-26 TALSNRPIDVAEQ
+26 AALTNRPVTVTEQ

-60 YAEDVTRVEVHPL
+60 YAEDVTRSEVHSL
-73 LEEIEVVQAM
+73 LEEIELVQAM
-83 VRSEVAALD
+83 VRSEAAALD
-92 TKIAALS
+92 TKLATVA
-99 QEEWEALVTDSPYAF
+99 EEDWETFVAGSPYAF

-122 QSRRAPLIQE
+122 QSRRAPLVQE
-132 QMLQDLG
+132 QLLQGLG

-146 GQLYDQRFM
+146 GQLYNQRFM

-160 LNGKQVTIGQGLH
+160 LNGKQVTIGQALH
-173 EAMFAPDR
+173 EATFAPDR
-181 SARLAAATAVDVAC
+181 SARLAAAAAVDAAC

-214 QSYKMRNWE
+214 QSYEMRNWE

-237 ASLKAM
+237 ASLQAM
-243 IEALDQHRDLFHAYY
+243 MDALDQHRDLFHAYY
-258 ARKIVQAERVTGE
+258 ARKIAQAKRSTGE

-277 NTYRSA
+277 STYRSV
-283 RHVPFETAQAI
+283 RRVPFESAQTI
-294 VTTQFKRLNP
+294 VTTQFKQLHP

-312 VFNKGWVDAENRPG
+312 VFSKGWVDAENRPG

-362 GHAYHNYVLQDES
+362 GHAYHNYLLQDEP

-448 SAERLSELL
+448 SADRLSELL
-457 QEEERLAYGPV
+457 QDEERLAYGPV

-504 LYQTLQADP
+504 LYRTIQADP
-513 SQFSTVFDAV
+513 SQFSTVFEAV
-523 MHDSGQATIDEIVKR
+523 MHDSGQATIDEIVTR
-538 HLDADPTSIAFW
+538 HLDADPTSVAFW
-550 VEAQQPLV
+550 LEAQQPLV
-558 QAIEQYLTLTES
+558 QAIEQYLALTES
-570 SLSVD
+570 SVSVD